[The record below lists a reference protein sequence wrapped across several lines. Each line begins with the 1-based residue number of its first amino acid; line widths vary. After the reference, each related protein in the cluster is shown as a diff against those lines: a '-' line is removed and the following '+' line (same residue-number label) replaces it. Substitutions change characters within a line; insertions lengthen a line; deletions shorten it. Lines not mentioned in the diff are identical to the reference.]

1 MNDNAFA
8 INQITPGA
16 NAAAPAVAST
26 STLNIQTNAPT
37 GSVPFTFNETNV
49 TNNSGATAISGMGGQ
64 PRYSLGASTPAGVS
78 LVDNLDGTFDVTVNV
93 DPNGE
98 MLPVNATSFD
108 IEISDSSAPGT
119 VVYTETIQLNVKDL
133 KQKILVQSKV
143 EDKVGEIS
151 IAHDNVLES
160 GKVRIPTDKQSDQ
173 MAAFIKA
180 NQGGTYSIS
189 GADADKFRV
198 NAQTGEVTSK
208 KFMHFNSTDADANN
222 YDIDIKYSVGSNSF
236 TDKANLTL
244 INSTLDDNPT
254 QAAGRPLVGVDAIAA
269 ASIVSEEEDL
279 TIYGNVGTAVI
290 DVNGK
295 SSAYDLVQSI
305 NSRQGEDWCIC

>member
-1 MNDNAFA
+1 MQAPAYLPAGSYTFEVLYQDRTNATVFTETVELTVTDYVQHTFNVNLAVSDGTGQGALDGEVAVVTKTENDNAFP
-8 INQITPGA
+8 INQITAGA
-16 NAAAPAVAST
+16 NAAAPAVASS

-98 MLPVNATSFD
+98 MLPINATSFD

-133 KQKILVQSKV
+133 KQNILVQSKV

-151 IAHDNVLES
+151 ISL
-160 GKVRIPTDKQSDQ
+160 
-173 MAAFIKA
+173 
-180 NQGGTYSIS
+180 
-189 GADADKFRV
+189 
-198 NAQTGEVTSK
+198 
-208 KFMHFNSTDADANN
+208 
-222 YDIDIKYSVGSNSF
+222 
-236 TDKANLTL
+236 
-244 INSTLDDNPT
+244 
-254 QAAGRPLVGVDAIAA
+254 
-269 ASIVSEEEDL
+269 
-279 TIYGNVGTAVI
+279 
-290 DVNGK
+290 
-295 SSAYDLVQSI
+295 
-305 NSRQGEDWCIC
+305 